1 MNFYFFQTGNEI
13 DYASLLVNSIRK
25 TNPKSRIIQV
35 SDIDTPEIDN
45 IHDCLRFSGD
55 KKNICKF
62 RFDCYSK
69 IDFEKNTE
77 NIFLDTDMIVLE
89 ELSPKLIF
97 QSFEDIFCLR
107 HYPIKLI
114 ASDNDY
120 FKNKPEYLNKT
131 FSEVMPILAC
141 FIATK
146 NINLFK
152 TMNKMYESLDDD
164 LKYWYGDQIILKKY
178 CETYKKNIG
187 LVSEYYYGNL
197 DIKIFKDGQFDKN
210 LLLENKIKII
220 HFKGENR
227 KKHMR
232 NFYLDW
238 FEKN

>member
-1 MNFYFFQTGNEI
+1 MNFYFFQIGNEI

-25 TNPKSRIIQV
+25 TNPESKIIQV
-35 SDIDTPEIDN
+35 ADLDAPIIKNIDN
-45 IHDCLRFSGD
+45 CLRYKGD

-62 RFDCYSK
+62 RFECYSK
-69 IDFEKNTE
+69 IKFEENVE

-89 ELSPKLIF
+89 KLSPKLIF
-97 QSFEDIFCLR
+97 QSFENIFCLR
-107 HYPIKLI
+107 HYPIRRL
-114 ASDNDY
+114 ASENDY

-146 NINLFK
+146 DINLFK
-152 TMNKMYESLDDD
+152 TMNKIYEDLDED
-164 LKYWYGDQIILKKY
+164 LKYWYGDQIVLRKY
-178 CETYKKNIG
+178 CEAYKKNIG

-197 DIKIFKDGQFDKN
+197 EIKILDDGRFDKN
-210 LLLENKIKII
+210 FLLENKIKIV

-227 KKHMR
+227 KKLMR